1 MTDVLIDGNVTE
13 NREMLH
19 DAFASQLSLPE
30 WYGRNLDALFDC
42 LTDIHEETAVH
53 IVNGDRLK
61 ENLGNMYNGL
71 VKVLGRA
78 ERENSFIKVY
88 YE

>member
-13 NREMLH
+13 NREILH

-42 LTDIHEETAVH
+42 LTDIHEETCIRIINAEK
-53 IVNGDRLK
+53 LK

-71 VKVLGRA
+71 EKMLKRA
-78 ERENSFIKVY
+78 EKENSSIKVVF
-88 YE
+88 E